1 MKKGGRNSKYNIIK
15 PVISDQ
21 ALITQDEAG
30 LAVDQR
36 RRMDLIIQGL
46 IDNRQVIE
54 ESPDEPAP
62 LLRREDFRPRDNL
75 REDNQINEDGRE
87 APGRLRLGDFR
98 PVIRRGLGKI
108 GYNKKRK
115 KHKKTQK
122 NKNKKKKK
130 TQKNTKK

>member
-130 TQKNTKK
+130 